1 MKPKKVTAQQGQSA
15 AKKSKKSSARE
26 WTESIIV
33 ALALAMVIRAF
44 AIQAFK
50 IPTGS
55 MLPTLKVGDL
65 IMVNKLIY
73 GARVPF
79 TEYQRLPAYGQ
90 MHRGDVVVFIYPE
103 DSKKAF
109 IKRLV
114 GFPGEKVQIKD
125 GTIFINDA
133 PLMDPLFNRFYYYNR
148 GDLMENGE
156 AIIVPKDA
164 YFVLGDNS
172 ASSKDSRYWGFV
184 PESNILGK
192 AILIYWPP
200 QRMRMIQ

>member
-1 MKPKKVTAQQGQSA
+1 MTLKKTKPAVQ
-15 AKKSKKSSARE
+15 KSSARE
-26 WTESIIV
+26 WMESIVV

-65 IMVNKLIY
+65 IMVNKLVY

-79 TEYQRLPAYGQ
+79 TDDMRLPAYGA
-90 MHRGDVVVFIYPE
+90 MKRGDVVVFIYPE
-103 DSKKAF
+103 DPKKAF

-125 GTIFINDA
+125 GTIYINDT
-133 PLMDPLFNRFYYYNR
+133 PLMDPLFNRFYYYSR
-148 GDLMENGE
+148 GDLMDSG
-156 AIIVPKDA
+156 APVVVPKES

-184 PESNILGK
+184 PQKNVLGK

-200 QRMRMIQ
+200 QRVRMIK